1 MSHLKREE
9 VLYKIILI
17 YRKSI
22 FSSVYSMQDNIEHVE
37 KVVQLRT
44 IPDRSTQLTKT
55 LGHGGIFTEPDK
67 PNVLNHN

>member
-1 MSHLKREE
+1 
-9 VLYKIILI
+9 
-17 YRKSI
+17 
-22 FSSVYSMQDNIEHVE
+22 MQDNIEHVE